1 MEQWKQIHGYEEYE
15 VSNIG
20 NVKRG
25 GKKLKLSNKG
35 GIEDNYKFVTLCGN
49 KKRKKFLVH
58 RLAAQAFI
66 PNPENKTQVNH
77 INGIKNDNRIENLEW
92 CSPRENILHKYNVLG
107 YRHSEETK
115 NKMSISATKRNKNNQ
130 FGNKKVKI
138 NGIEFDSLEKASLS
152 HNKHRK
158 YFTQLIY
165 KSKKQNKENK
175 KWKIEL
181 I

>member
-1 MEQWKQIHGYEEYE
+1 MEQWKQIPGCEECE
-15 VSNIG
+15 VSNKG

-35 GIEDNYKFVTLCGN
+35 GKEGNYKFVTLCGN
-49 KKRKKFLVH
+49 EKRKMLTVH
-58 RLAAQAFI
+58 RLVAQSFV
-66 PNPENKTQVNH
+66 PNPLNKPQVNH
-77 INGIKNDNRIENLEW
+77 INGIKNDNRVENLEW
-92 CSPRENILHKYNVLG
+92 CTAKKNIIHKYSVLG
-107 YRHSEETK
+107 YRHSKETK
-115 NKMSISATKRNKNNQ
+115 NKMSVLATKRNKNNQ

-152 HNKHRK
+152 YGKHRK